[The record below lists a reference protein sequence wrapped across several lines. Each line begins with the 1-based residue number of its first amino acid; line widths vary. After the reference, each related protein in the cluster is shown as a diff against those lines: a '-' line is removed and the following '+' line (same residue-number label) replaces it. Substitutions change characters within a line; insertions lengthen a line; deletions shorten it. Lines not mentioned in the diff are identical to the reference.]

1 MHIEPGLVTG
11 AKLLLGYATAAGAAG
26 YTAKLSVD
34 SIREKGIV
42 SLALRSIVTT
52 GLVFTFFELLP
63 HFRVG
68 VSEVHFILGSTL
80 FLIFGAAPAA
90 IGLALGL
97 LVQGAFLEPQDIP
110 QFGMNVTTLLVPL
123 FALAPLA
130 NRIIRVE
137 TPYTELRYAQVLTLS
152 TAYQSGVVLWVAFW
166 ALYGGGA
173 SLENMAAIGTF
184 AGSYVVVVLIEP
196 VLDVAVLA
204 LAKSLRPLRDSLIV
218 TPRLHHGG
226 N

>member
-11 AKLLLGYATAAGAAG
+11 AKLLLGYATAAGATG
-26 YTAKLSVD
+26 YTAKLSID
-34 SIREKGIV
+34 SIREKGII

-166 ALYGGGA
+166 ALYGGGV

-204 LAKSLRPLRDSLIV
+204 LAKSLRPLRNSLIV

>member
-34 SIREKGIV
+34 FIREKGII

>member
-97 LVQGAFLEPQDIP
+97 FVQGTFLEPQDIP

-123 FALAPLA
+123 FALGPLA

>member
-1 MHIEPGLVTG
+1 MLLVSF
-11 AKLLLGYATAAGAAG
+11 ASLGWRG
-26 YTAKLSVD
+26 
-34 SIREKGIV
+34 GIV
-42 SLALRSIVTT
+42 VAAAVPLTLAA
-52 GLVFTFFELLP
+52 VFVIMMSTD
-63 HFRVG
+63 RVFDRITLG
-68 VSEVHFILGSTL
+68 V
-80 FLIFGAAPAA
+80 LI
-90 IGLALGL
+90 LALGL

-123 FALAPLA
+123 FALVPLA

-173 SLENMAAIGTF
+173 TLENMAAIGTF

>member
-34 SIREKGIV
+34 FIREKGIV

-204 LAKSLRPLRDSLIV
+204 LAKSLGPLRDSLIV

>member
-11 AKLLLGYATAAGAAG
+11 AKLLLGYATAAGATG
-26 YTAKLSVD
+26 YTAKLSID
-34 SIREKGIV
+34 SIREKGII

-166 ALYGGGA
+166 ALYGGGV

>member
-26 YTAKLSVD
+26 YTAKLSAD
-34 SIREKGIV
+34 SIREKGII

-90 IGLALGL
+90 IGLTLGL

-173 SLENMAAIGTF
+173 TLENMAAIGTF

>member
-68 VSEVHFILGSTL
+68 VS
-80 FLIFGAAPAA
+80 
-90 IGLALGL
+90 
-97 LVQGAFLEPQDIP
+97 
-110 QFGMNVTTLLVPL
+110 
-123 FALAPLA
+123 
-130 NRIIRVE
+130 
-137 TPYTELRYAQVLTLS
+137 
-152 TAYQSGVVLWVAFW
+152 
-166 ALYGGGA
+166 
-173 SLENMAAIGTF
+173 
-184 AGSYVVVVLIEP
+184 
-196 VLDVAVLA
+196 
-204 LAKSLRPLRDSLIV
+204 
-218 TPRLHHGG
+218 
-226 N
+226 

>member
-123 FALAPLA
+123 FALVPLA

-204 LAKSLRPLRDSLIV
+204 LAKSLRPLRHSLIV

>member
-26 YTAKLSVD
+26 YTAKLSVN

-130 NRIIRVE
+130 DRIIRVE

-173 SLENMAAIGTF
+173 SLETMAAIGTF

-204 LAKSLRPLRDSLIV
+204 LAKSLGPLRDSLIV

>member
-26 YTAKLSVD
+26 YTAKLSVN

-90 IGLALGL
+90 MGLALGL

-204 LAKSLRPLRDSLIV
+204 LAKSLGPLRDSLIV

>member
-11 AKLLLGYATAAGAAG
+11 AKLLLGYGTAAGAAS
-26 YTAKLSVD
+26 YTVKLSVD

-42 SLALRSIVTT
+42 SLALRAAITT
-52 GLVFTFFELLP
+52 GLVFTFFEVLP

-123 FALAPLA
+123 FALSTLA
-130 NRIIRVE
+130 NRIIRAE
-137 TPYTELRYAQVLTLS
+137 TPYTGLRYAQVLTLS

-173 SLENMAAIGTF
+173 TLENMAAIGWF

-196 VLDVAVLA
+196 ILDVAVLA
-204 LAKSLRPLRDSLIV
+204 LAKSLGPLRDSLIV

-226 N
+226 S